1 MSKTM
6 KKPESITVSK
16 LLKGIDLENAN
27 DEAKWKQLTDS
38 LGAELRNITALL
50 FAIDQLY
57 IELDVPGSH
66 QGQVGEVYDSIAY
79 LILLAKDMTKELG
92 DEVDQA
98 RLNIEQTEW
107 CFIPVINRPP
117 EVPAASAAPKTAD

>member
-1 MSKTM
+1 MSKTS

-16 LLKGIDLENAN
+16 LLKGIDLKNAN
-27 DEAKWKQLTDS
+27 DEAKWKRLTDS

-92 DEVDQA
+92 NEVEQA

-107 CFIPVINRPP
+107 CLIPVINRPP